1 MKILFFGRLAESLGR
16 EVDLDVPDA
25 GCTIAELRR
34 RLAGAVPEAAGQL
47 SRPGVRAC
55 IDRVIVP
62 ESARVL
68 PHHEIAF
75 VPPLSGG

>member
-1 MKILFFGRLAESLGR
+1 MKILFFGGLAESLGR
-16 EVDLDVPDA
+16 ELELDVPDA
-25 GCTIAELRR
+25 GCTVAELRH

-47 SRPGVRAC
+47 SSSRVRAC
-55 IDRVIVP
+55 IDQVIVA

-68 PHHEIAF
+68 PRHEIAF

>member
-1 MKILFFGRLAESLGR
+1 MKVFFFGRLADSFGTEM
-16 EVDLDVPDA
+16 ELDVPDD

-34 RLAGAVPEAAGQL
+34 RLASAVPEAADEL
-47 SRPGVRAC
+47 ASTGVRAC
-55 IDRVIVP
+55 IDRTMVG
-62 ESARVL
+62 ENAQVL